1 MTPRESMPAHLIEK
15 QLDLIRAPIHR
26 EVAEEEEEEEIA
38 VDFVAETEV
47 PDVGT
52 LVSLH
57 PTMGTR
63 EETGNAGIAT
73 TTATGRRNAVS
84 LRQIRKHTPHT
95 CKKQMTEP
103 SYWIPANQVSA

>member
-38 VDFVAETEV
+38 VDFVAATEV

-84 LRQIRKHTPHT
+84 
-95 CKKQMTEP
+95 
-103 SYWIPANQVSA
+103 

>member
-15 QLDLIRAPIHR
+15 QLDLIRAPIQR
-26 EVAEEEEEEEIA
+26 EVAEEEEEIA
-38 VDFVAETEV
+38 VDFVAATEV

-84 LRQIRKHTPHT
+84 
-95 CKKQMTEP
+95 
-103 SYWIPANQVSA
+103 